1 MRQAPLP
8 LSHPV
13 YPYLYHLKCA
23 YQHLHN
29 CAAFTTIISRTFS
42 SFHRLNCLH
51 LTQIPYPHLPA
62 TDCQCTLF
70 CLSPF
75 ATCKPSHA
83 TFAFPR
89 LSSSGSSLWQVWE
102 FPSLLRPQSY
112 DTAWMHH
119 CTGTPCSTSAHLV
132 RILRKLPSCA
142 LETRQITSS

>member
-8 LSHPV
+8 LSHSAN
-13 YPYLYHLKCA
+13 PYLYHLKCA

-62 TDCQCTLF
+62 TDCQRTLF

-89 LSSSGSSLWQVWE
+89 LFSSVRCPQVPPCGRYGSFLPYSGLSHMTQHGCTIAQKHRVLR
-102 FPSLLRPQSY
+102 LLI
-112 DTAWMHH
+112 W
-119 CTGTPCSTSAHLV
+119 
-132 RILRKLPSCA
+132 
-142 LETRQITSS
+142 